1 MAEREGTFFYE
12 RALAPPTVDQIIKMM
27 IVYELHGL
35 SDVAVDTAV
44 KFFKELK
51 KRFDGG
57 AVGVAQPGALLSSP
71 ARSMRWNSLSFL
83 MPSSPVSTAIKLILD
98 NSFGTDS
105 TNLFS
110 MVTVRPR
117 PRRTSVPGGHHP

>member
-57 AVGVAQPGALLSSP
+57 AVGVAQRSGAPCFAHRPSP
-71 ARSMRWNSLSFL
+71 CA
-83 MPSSPVSTAIKLILD
+83 AI
-98 NSFGTDS
+98 
-105 TNLFS
+105 
-110 MVTVRPR
+110 P
-117 PRRTSVPGGHHP
+117 